1 MLWNFNR
8 LKDWLGTTGM
18 SLHTWDR
25 SSGDR

>member
-18 SLHTWDR
+18 SLHAGDR